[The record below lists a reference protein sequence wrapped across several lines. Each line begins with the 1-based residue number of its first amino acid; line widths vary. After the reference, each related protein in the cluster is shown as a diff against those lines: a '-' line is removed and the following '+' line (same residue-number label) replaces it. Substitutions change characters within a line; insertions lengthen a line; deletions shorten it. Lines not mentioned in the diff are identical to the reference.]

1 MEGHDLGTLLPTSI
15 SLHKLAL
22 GKSNQNIT
30 VRLLRSWEVRN
41 FKLNGALMSLDLL
54 LLDEKDTLIQAS
66 IYHRRIHRFKSLL
79 KDGNLYFLSDFEV
92 VPSYGHYKITD
103 SELLIRF
110 TDTTQLL
117 EVPDDAIA
125 IKEEKFR
132 LRTYSELEALA
143 DTNLQLV
150 VGQIIQVQG
159 SNLEDSTSTQKI
171 VVGLLIQNGVKIR
184 ITLWD
189 GQSSAFRQLF
199 RNTKRKCSV
208 IVMTSL
214 NPKKFAGKPQ
224 LSSSGS
230 TRFYIDYGLE
240 VVKTFMGSLGIK
252 DGDSDV
258 ATVDEE
264 RRSANSL
271 GTLTITQLL
280 DFVSAGDK
288 QEKEIICEAKIIEI
302 SERNGDEDAIGILRF
317 RVEIEVQCGVA
328 TTKFVLFD
336 KDVRKL
342 TNTTAEDITASQLDF
357 QKPDEKDEK
366 EENQSPD
373 LIPECLRRLIGKTM
387 DFQVK
392 ITKYNF
398 RTSFQTF
405 TVTRV
410 VNEKPEVTSAGTIQT
425 IESGQTSEGEEHVS
439 DEKLIMVE
447 IKTENGE
454 ELLDFENGVGH
465 LAKKKRT
472 M

>member
-1 MEGHDLGTLLPTSI
+1 MSFVSINMEGHDLGTLLPTSI

-30 VRLLRSWEVRN
+30 VRLLRSW
-41 FKLNGALMSLDLL
+41 
-54 LLDEKDTLIQAS
+54 KDTLIQAS

-132 LRTYSELEALA
+132 LHTYSELEALA

-150 VGQIIQVQG
+150 DIVGQIIQVQG

-214 NPKKFAGKPQ
+214 NPKKFAGKLQ

-230 TRFYIDYGLE
+230 TKFYIDYGLE

-264 RRSANSL
+264 RRMTNRKLNRTETSL
-271 GTLTITQLL
+271 QCYNC
-280 DFVSAGDK
+280 S
-288 QEKEIICEAKIIEI
+288 
-302 SERNGDEDAIGILRF
+302 DEDAIGILRF

-328 TTKFVLFD
+328 TTKFVLSD

-342 TNTTAEDITASQLDF
+342 TNTTAEDIIASQLDF

-387 DFQVK
+387 EFQVK

-398 RTSFQTF
+398 RTSLQTF

-410 VNEKPEVTSAGTIQT
+410 VSEKPEVTSADTIQT
-425 IESGQTSEGEEHVS
+425 IEGGQTSEGEEHVS

-447 IKTENGE
+447 IKTENSE